1 MELVLLNIGLD
12 IGVLSPALFT
22 MLVLMAL
29 ITTFMTAPLLQWVY
43 FSSLLPLETASTK
56 TEALI
61 QSEAASG

>member
-29 ITTFMTAPLLQWVY
+29 ITTFMTAPVLQWIY
-43 FSSLLPLETASTK
+43 FGQLLPHEPTNM
-56 TEALI
+56 EADRAMPRVT
-61 QSEAASG
+61 S